1 MKRTALAFSLTL
13 GLLFAGCQPA
23 PTPVEKAE
31 PEAKPPQESAAASMT
46 TTAEAKPETK
56 PAAVSKY
63 TPEQIAAAKELAA
76 QLGAKIGKDAEGQ
89 VISLDMAAGRSWV
102 DDAQMQEILVF
113 EQLGSLT
120 LEGPSITDALVPRI
134 AECDKLTS
142 LALRNTLIGDDGI
155 AQLSGLK
162 SLKAIDLRVA
172 PMVTDASMQTLA
184 AMPELRA
191 VRLVGGNVTDAGVA
205 VLLTLPRLTELDVRN
220 CRGVTNKGIQQAGT
234 KKSIR
239 MLKIGGPKI
248 DDSVLELV
256 ATMDNLTGLSLDNCA
271 IADAGIAKLG
281 RLPLVDL
288 TIYQCTKVTD
298 KGLEVLA
305 SYRELCDLTLS
316 DVGANGTAL
325 AKLPHPEKLISLDMA
340 QSRITDAEVAHLA
353 RLTNLETLDLS
364 QTELTDAAVDT
375 LSKLTSLKRLTLTQT
390 KISEAG
396 TARLRKALPK
406 CEVRAN

>member
-1 MKRTALAFSLTL
+1 
-13 GLLFAGCQPA
+13 
-23 PTPVEKAE
+23 
-31 PEAKPPQESAAASMT
+31 MT
-46 TTAEAKPETK
+46 TTSKAKPETK

-63 TPEQIAAAKELAA
+63 TPEQIAAAKELAT
-76 QLGAKIGKDAEGQ
+76 QLGAKIGKDAEGE

-113 EQLGSLT
+113 AKLGSLT

-134 AECDKLTS
+134 TECDTLTS

-155 AQLSGLK
+155 TQLSGLK

-220 CRGVTNKGIQQAGT
+220 CRGVTEKGIEQAGT

-239 MLKIGGPKI
+239 MLKSAERRSTTACWK
-248 DDSVLELV
+248 LV
-256 ATMDNLTGLSLDNCA
+256 ATMDNLTGLSLDNCT
-271 IADAGIAKLG
+271 ITDLHAKLG
-281 RLPLVDL
+281 KLPLVDL

-298 KGLEVLA
+298 KGLEMLA
-305 SYRELCDLTLS
+305 SYRELRDLTLS

-353 RLTNLETLDLS
+353 RLTNLETLNLS